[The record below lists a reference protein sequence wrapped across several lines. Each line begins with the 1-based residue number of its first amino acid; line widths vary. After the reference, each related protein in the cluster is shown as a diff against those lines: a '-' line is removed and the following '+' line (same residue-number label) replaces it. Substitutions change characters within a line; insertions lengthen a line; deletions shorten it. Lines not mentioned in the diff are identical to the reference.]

1 MIISLLFLCLNLSS
15 IFRLSSGRGALPSYN
30 QSGYDDSIYGRSGR
44 RLYAAND
51 FLMSEEDYNARL
63 EKLAQGGYMSNFE
76 LEKAMQEFN
85 SRCPNISRIYSIGK
99 SVLGVPLLAMEIS
112 DSPGNMDAEPSFK
125 FIGNVHGNEPV
136 GRELLLMLANWLC
149 DNYLKD
155 SLATTIVDGVHLHIL
170 PSVNPDG
177 YALRRRGNANHVDL
191 NRDFPD
197 QFFPVNDDMDLR
209 QPETKAML
217 NWMEDIHFTASAT
230 LHGGAL
236 VANYPWDGTEDK
248 RRDYF
253 GCPDDKTF
261 RFLASIYSR
270 SHYNMS
276 LSKEFPGGIT
286 NGAFWYP
293 IYGGMQDWNYIHSG
307 CFELTLEISDDKW
320 PDASE
325 LPTIWDHNRMSMLN
339 LVGSVIKTGIHG
351 RVLSSDGIPLPAA
364 IAIRGINYT
373 IAAGKKFGEYYRL
386 LAPGEKYEVIASMP
400 GYRSKRAC
408 VILGEGAVTVDF
420 VLDPE
425 TSSTH
430 SESRVL
436 EDYARCYFDSTPSL
450 QVVDFLPATQLEISL
465 LLFVMLGL
473 LCFLMQ
479 RRARKNQKQTHVS
492 VPRRAAVV

>member
-1 MIISLLFLCLNLSS
+1 MIFSLLFLCLNLSS
-15 IFRLSSGRGALPSYN
+15 LFRFSSGRGAAIRSYN
-30 QSGYDDSIYGRSGR
+30 QSGYDDKIYGHSGR
-44 RLYAAND
+44 RLYSDND
-51 FLMSEEDYNARL
+51 FQMSEEDYNARL
-63 EKLAQGGYMSNFE
+63 EKLAQGYMSNSD
-76 LEKAMQEFN
+76 LEKAMQEVN

-99 SVLGVPLLAMEIS
+99 SALGVPLLAMEIS
-112 DSPGNMDAEPSFK
+112 DSPGKIDAEPSFK
-125 FIGNVHGNEPV
+125 FVGNVHGNEPV
-136 GRELLLMLANWLC
+136 GRELLLLLANWLC

-170 PSVNPDG
+170 PSMNPDG
-177 YALRRRGNANHVDL
+177 YALRRRGNANHIDL

-197 QFFPVNDDMDLR
+197 QFFPMNDDMDLR

-248 RRDYF
+248 KRDYF

-261 RFLASIYSR
+261 RFLASLYSR

-276 LSKEFPGGIT
+276 LSKEFPDGIT

-325 LPTIWDHNRMSMLN
+325 LPTIWDYNRMSMLN

-351 RVLSSDGIPLPAA
+351 RVFSSDGKPLPAS

-400 GYRSKRAC
+400 GYRLKRAC
-408 VILGEGAVTVDF
+408 VILGEGAATVDF
-420 VLDPE
+420 VLDPD
-425 TSSTH
+425 TSSTLNG
-430 SESRVL
+430 SSRVL
-436 EDYARCYFDSTPSL
+436 EDAGCYFDSKTSL

-465 LLFVMLGL
+465 LLFVMLGF
-473 LCFLMQ
+473 LCLLMQ
-479 RRARKNQKQTHVS
+479 RRARRNQKQMPA
-492 VPRRAAVV
+492 VPRRAAVI